1 MQEKYLY
8 RKITTLIKGQNL
20 GGITRYI
27 SPAYYGQLTK
37 PFVFLDYVRIL
48 PNQPLPKFGFHPHS
62 GIATLTF
69 MLEGESWYEETSG
82 KKGILN
88 EGDIEWMSSGGG
100 VWHRGGPQSPPVR
113 GFQLWI
119 ALPPEQ
125 ESSPPRSQYIK
136 KDDIPQEGSATVLL
150 GRYGSSHSPVQTP
163 VDINYL
169 SVTLEKNQR
178 WVYEPPADHDVAWL
192 LLYEGNLLVGEQYIK
207 QGELAVFEA
216 NTKSIELIAEQHAG
230 FIFGS
235 APLHPYPL
243 VTGDYSVH
251 TSPQSLIEGEKKIAQ
266 IAQEFNL

>member
-8 RKITTLIKGQNL
+8 RKIATLIKGQNL

-178 WVYEPPADHDVAWL
+178 WVMNHLLIMMLRGYCYMRGIYWWVSNTLNKVNLLYLKRIPNQSSL
-192 LLYEGNLLVGEQYIK
+192 LLSSMQALYLDLRHYI
-207 QGELAVFEA
+207 
-216 NTKSIELIAEQHAG
+216 
-230 FIFGS
+230 
-235 APLHPYPL
+235 
-243 VTGDYSVH
+243 H
-251 TSPQSLIEGEKKIAQ
+251 TH
-266 IAQEFNL
+266 